1 MNLFNVQPVFLVT
14 DVLLYLL
21 IALVSVYVFHARR
34 KVHLATQWRQLSH
47 STAAMISG
55 AVLIVYLAIALAD
68 SIHFRPL
75 LKQAELDVP
84 TYSTEVLSVLD
95 VALNPLRT
103 SGEKTYSA
111 PFSTYSFSKETIT
124 LADGSISREYPR
136 LKQAGTHLDNP
147 NERAG
152 DIALSIIKSILI
164 GLLICLP
171 GVLLYRFT
179 RKTANITSGNATKTK
194 GHVFWLT
201 LACIVV
207 LISVLRELSIGY
219 HVLGTDKIGADVL
232 FQSVKS
238 VRTGIMI
245 GALTTLIMLPFGIAL
260 GVAAG
265 YFRGWVDDVI
275 QYLYT
280 TLSSIPS
287 VLLIAAA
294 ILMLQVYLN
303 NNADQYN
310 SLVER
315 GDMRLF
321 FLCLILGITSWTSLC
336 RYIRAETLKLRELD
350 YVAAARVQGA
360 SHFKIL
366 TQHILPNVMH
376 IVLITIALDF
386 SGLVLAEAVLAYVQI
401 GVDPSTESWGNMIS
415 SARLEMARE
424 PVIWWSLVGAFTFMF
439 TLVLAANIFADAVR
453 DVLDPRSGS
462 GNTNTS
468 GNTDKSDN
476 TDTNANSNTGGE

>member
-1 MNLFNVQPVFLVT
+1 MSIFNVQLVFLVT

-21 IALVSVYVFHARR
+21 VILVSLYVFHARR
-34 KVHLATQWRQLSH
+34 KVHLAEQWRQLAS
-47 STAAMISG
+47 SSAAMISG
-55 AVLIVYLAIALAD
+55 AVLLVYLLIGIAD

-84 TYSTEVLSVLD
+84 IYSTEVISVLD
-95 VALNPLRT
+95 VALGSLRNST
-103 SGEKTYSA
+103 ETTYSS
-111 PFSTYSFSKETIT
+111 PFATHSFSKETIT
-124 LADGSISREYPR
+124 LDDGSISRDYPR
-136 LKQAGTHLDNP
+136 LKQAGSHLENP
-147 NERAG
+147 ENRAG
-152 DIALSIIKSILI
+152 DIALSALKGFGI

-171 GVLLYRFT
+171 GLFLFRRSRFKHS
-179 RKTANITSGNATKTK
+179 RNREEENSDKDKW
-194 GHVFWLT
+194 HVFWLT
-201 LACIVV
+201 IAGVV
-207 LISVLRELSIGY
+207 VFICVLRELSMGY
-219 HVLGTDKIGADVL
+219 HVLGTDKIGSDVL
-232 FQSVKS
+232 YQSVKS
-238 VRTGIMI
+238 VRTGLMI
-245 GALTTLIMLPFGIAL
+245 GTLTTLIMLPFGIAL

-265 YFRGWVDDVI
+265 YFRGWIDDVI

-280 TLSSIPS
+280 TLNSIPS

-294 ILMLQVYLN
+294 VLMLQVYLN

-321 FLCLILGITSWTSLC
+321 FLCLILGITSWTGLC

-350 YVAAARVQGA
+350 YVAAARVQGVG
-360 SHFKIL
+360 HLKIL

-415 SARLEMARE
+415 SARLEMARD
-424 PVIWWSLVGAFTFMF
+424 PAIWWSLAGAFTFMF
-439 TLVLAANIFADAVR
+439 ALVLAANIFADAVR
-453 DVLDPRSGS
+453 DVLDPRSAGL
-462 GNTNTS
+462 
-468 GNTDKSDN
+468 
-476 TDTNANSNTGGE
+476 TGGDE

>member
-1 MNLFNVQPVFLVT
+1 MSIFNVQPVFLVT

-21 IALVSVYVFHARR
+21 VVLVSLYVFHARR
-34 KVHLATQWRQLSH
+34 KVHLAEQWRQLANS
-47 STAAMISG
+47 SAAMMSG
-55 AVLIVYLAIALAD
+55 AILLVYLVIGLAD

-75 LKQAELDVP
+75 LKQAELEVP
-84 TYSTEVLSVLD
+84 TYSTEIISVLD
-95 VALNPLRT
+95 VALNALRNSDET
-103 SGEKTYSA
+103 TYSS
-111 PFSTYSFSKETIT
+111 PFATHSFSKETIT
-124 LADGSISREYPR
+124 LEDGTISREYPR
-136 LKQAGTHLDNP
+136 LKQAGAHLEDLSD
-147 NERAG
+147 RSG
-152 DIALSIIKSILI
+152 DMALSALKGVGI

-171 GVLLYRFT
+171 GILWFRRR
-179 RKTANITSGNATKTK
+179 RKAHGASVAQKQSEPNVSNNTGKDK
-194 GHVFWLT
+194 WHVFWLT
-201 LACIVV
+201 LASVLV

-219 HVLGTDKIGADVL
+219 HVLGTDKIGVDVL
-232 FQSVKS
+232 YQSVKS
-238 VRTGIMI
+238 VRTGLMI
-245 GALTTLIMLPFGIAL
+245 GTLTTLIMLPFGIAL

-280 TLSSIPS
+280 TLNSIPS

-294 ILMLQVYLN
+294 VLMLQVYLN

-321 FLCLILGITSWTSLC
+321 FLCMILGITSWTGLC

-350 YVAAARVQGA
+350 YVAAARVQGVG
-360 SHFKIL
+360 HVKIL

-386 SGLVLAEAVLAYVQI
+386 SGLVLAEAVLAYIQI

-415 SARLEMARE
+415 SARMEMARD
-424 PVIWWSLVGAFTFMF
+424 PAIWWSLAGAFTFMF
-439 TLVLAANIFADAVR
+439 ALVLAANIFADAVR
-453 DVLDPRSGS
+453 DVLDPRSAGVNQ
-462 GNTNTS
+462 G
-468 GNTDKSDN
+468 D
-476 TDTNANSNTGGE
+476 E